1 MTNRTQDVFA
11 RIEREQPQA
20 LAELFDY
27 LRIPSIS
34 TDPAYR
40 GEVARCADWLV
51 ARFTEAG
58 LTAEK
63 LPTAGH
69 PLVYAEWT
77 GAGAD
82 KPTILFYGHYDVQPP
97 DPLEEWRHPPFEP
110 TLEPTPRGDGGQQ
123 IVARG
128 ATDDKGQS
136 YAQLKAV
143 AAMLAE
149 RGRLPVN
156 VKFIVEGE
164 EESGGE
170 SIEKFV
176 REDAGRRLA
185 ADAVVVSDTSM
196 WEPGV
201 PAVTYGLRGLA
212 YFEIRVQGPN
222 RDLHSGVY
230 GGGVENPALALAV
243 ILASL
248 RDPATGRILV
258 PGFYDD
264 VQPLADWERREF
276 AGLGIDDEETRADL
290 AVPRLAG
297 EPEFTYLERTWA
309 RPTCDVHGL
318 WSGYQGKGAKTV
330 LPASAGAKVSFRLV
344 ADQTPARVG
353 ERLRAHVARVAP
365 AGVRVEVEAMHGAAA
380 VTVDATGA
388 YAEAALV
395 ALEDVWGARAKR
407 IRTGGSIPIVGT
419 FAAVLGVPVLLLGFG
434 LEEDRLHS
442 PNEKFDVACFHGGI
456 RSIARLLDRVA
467 ELPAAPARPPV
478 APVAPANR

>member
-1 MTNRTQDVFA
+1 
-11 RIEREQPQA
+11 
-20 LAELFDY
+20 
-27 LRIPSIS
+27 
-34 TDPAYR
+34 
-40 GEVARCADWLV
+40 
-51 ARFTEAG
+51 
-58 LTAEK
+58 
-63 LPTAGH
+63 
-69 PLVYAEWT
+69 
-77 GAGAD
+77 
-82 KPTILFYGHYDVQPP
+82 
-97 DPLEEWRHPPFEP
+97 
-110 TLEPTPRGDGGQQ
+110 
-123 IVARG
+123 
-128 ATDDKGQS
+128 
-136 YAQLKAV
+136 
-143 AAMLAE
+143 MLAE

-156 VKFIVEGE
+156 VKFVVEGE

-201 PAVTYGLRGLA
+201 PAITYGLRGLA
-212 YFEIRVQGPN
+212 YFEIRIQGPN

-230 GGGVENPALALAV
+230 GGGVENPALALAG

-248 RDPATGRILV
+248 RDPATGRILI

-264 VQPLADWERREF
+264 VRPLADWERAEF
-276 AGLGIDDEETRADL
+276 AGLGLDEEEIRADL
-290 AVPRLAG
+290 DVPRLAG
-297 EPEFTYLERTWA
+297 EPEYSYAERTWA

-330 LPASAGAKVSFRLV
+330 LPATAGAKVSFRLV
-344 ADQTPARVG
+344 ADQTPARVA

-365 AGVRVEVEAMHGAAA
+365 PGVRAEVEALHGAGA

-388 YAEAALV
+388 FAEAALA

-442 PNEKFDVACFHGGI
+442 PNEKFDVACFQGGI

-467 ELPAAPARPPV
+467 ELPAAASG
-478 APVAPANR
+478 APAHR